1 MLRVPRKRRTRGA
14 YTGVELPASGKPVL
28 YLLVN
33 LEGDALNVENRKILV
48 LGGGG
53 MVGLAMCRELL
64 ELQPR
69 EIQSLTLAESED
81 ACRELAPLART
92 TILTPSAGDVFG
104 LVHGGTR
111 REKIRA
117 QLNPLD
123 SGNLQGF
130 ILYDLLAGSRPDIVI
145 DAVNTATGI
154 AYRDIFSA
162 ADKVLAQIDGRQTDG
177 GEIGESEVET
187 LLEALYMPR
196 LIRHIQIMYNGMLD
210 AGTGVYVKVGTT
222 GTGGMGLNVPYTH
235 SEEKPSRTLLAKTAM
250 AGAHSMLLFLM
261 ARTPGGPIV
270 KEIKPAAAIAWKRI
284 GYGAIH
290 RKREPIHLVDA
301 QPRPLGSTF
310 SSDDPNAARVRDE
323 TFDNVFIDTGE
334 NGVFSLEEFVTISSG
349 EQMEFVTPEEIAKY
363 AVFEIIGGN
372 TGYDV
377 MGALDSAVLGPTYRA
392 GLLRHWAIEKMTALE
407 KEHGVRSVAF
417 ELLGP
422 PKNSKLLFEAH
433 LLRAAFRTMGAVR
446 ESTAELVCE
455 RLNRLVREEP
465 EEANRIMSVGM
476 PILLASGEVVRGPKV
491 IVPPD
496 ACNEE
501 VTPEKLERWARDGWV
516 DLRLANCAKCVER
529 FRRIQEEV
537 QSLPEGDTS
546 SRNLR
551 DRFFWNEAQGIQ
563 PGKTVAWIL
572 STEEGGWRWKR

>member
-1 MLRVPRKRRTRGA
+1 
-14 YTGVELPASGKPVL
+14 
-28 YLLVN
+28 
-33 LEGDALNVENRKILV
+33 
-48 LGGGG
+48 

-64 ELQPR
+64 ERRPQ
-69 EIQSLTLAESED
+69 EIQIHSLTLAESED
-81 ACRELAPLART
+81 ACRELAPLAGST
-92 TILTPSAGDVFG
+92 ALTPSAGDVFG
-104 LVHGGTR
+104 LIHGGTQ

-117 QLNPLD
+117 QLNPLVGD
-123 SGNLQGF
+123 DLQGF
-130 ILYDLLAGSRPDIVI
+130 VLYDLLVRSRPDIVI

-154 AYRDIFSA
+154 AYRDIFSTA
-162 ADKVLAQIDGRQTDG
+162 EKVLAELDAGAIG
-177 GEIGESEVET
+177 GAEVEA
-187 LLEALYMPR
+187 LLESLYMPR

-235 SEEKPSRTLLAKTAM
+235 SEEKPSRTLLSKSAM

-284 GYGAIH
+284 GYGPIH
-290 RKREPIHLVDA
+290 RRREPIRLVDA

-310 SSDDPNAARVRDE
+310 SSDDPGAARVREE
-323 TFDNVFIDTGE
+323 TFDSVFIDTGE
-334 NGVFSLEEFVTISSG
+334 NGVFSLEEFVTITSG

-363 AVFEIIGGN
+363 AVFEIEGGN
-372 TGYDV
+372 TGYDIV
-377 MGALDSAVLGPTYRA
+377 SALDSAVLGPTYRA

-446 ESTAELVCE
+446 ESTAEAVCE

-465 EEANRIMSVGM
+465 EEANRIVSVGM
-476 PILLASGEVVRGPKV
+476 PILLASGEVLRGPRV

-496 ACNEE
+496 ACNVE
-501 VTPEKLERWARDGWV
+501 VTSEKLEHWVRDGWV
-516 DLRLANCAKCVER
+516 DLRLANCAKWVER
-529 FRRIQEEV
+529 FRRIHQEV

-546 SRNLR
+546 SRYLR
-551 DRFFWNEAQGIQ
+551 DRHFWKEAQGIQ

>member
-1 MLRVPRKRRTRGA
+1 
-14 YTGVELPASGKPVL
+14 
-28 YLLVN
+28 
-33 LEGDALNVENRKILV
+33 LNVENRKILV

-64 ELQPR
+64 ERRPR
-69 EIQSLTLAESED
+69 EIQIHSLTLAESED
-81 ACRELAPLART
+81 ACRELVPLAGT

-117 QLNPLD
+117 QLNPLVGED
-123 SGNLQGF
+123 LQGF
-130 ILYDLLAGSRPDIVI
+130 VLYDLLVRSRPHIVI

-162 ADKVLAQIDGRQTDG
+162 ADRLLTQLDG

-187 LLEALYMPR
+187 LLEALSMPR

-290 RKREPIHLVDA
+290 RKREPIRLVDA

-310 SSDDPNAARVRDE
+310 STDDPGAARVREE

-363 AVFEIIGGN
+363 AVFEILGGN

-377 MGALDSAVLGPTYRA
+377 VGALDSAVLGPTYRA

-465 EEANRIMSVGM
+465 EEANRIVSVGM
-476 PILLASGEVVRGPKV
+476 PILLESGEVLRGPKV
-491 IVPPD
+491 IVPAD

-501 VTPEKLERWARDGWV
+501 VTPEKLERWVRDGWV
-516 DLRLANCAKCVER
+516 DLRLANCAKWLDR
-529 FRRIQEEV
+529 FRSIYDEV

-551 DRFFWNEAQGIQ
+551 DRLFWNEAQGIQ

-572 STEEGGWRWKR
+572 SSEEGGWRWKR

>member
-1 MLRVPRKRRTRGA
+1 M
-14 YTGVELPASGKPVL
+14 
-28 YLLVN
+28 
-33 LEGDALNVENRKILV
+33 NVENRKILV

-64 ELQPR
+64 ERRPR
-69 EIQSLTLAESED
+69 EIQIHSLTLAESED

-92 TILTPSAGDVFG
+92 TVLTPSAGDIFG

-111 REKIRA
+111 REKIHA
-117 QLNPLD
+117 QLNPLGGD
-123 SGNLQGF
+123 DLKGF
-130 ILYDLLAGSRPDIVI
+130 VLYDLLVGSRPDIII

-154 AYRDIFSA
+154 AYRDIFSTA
-162 ADKVLAQIDGRQTDG
+162 ERVLAHLDG
-177 GEIGESEVET
+177 GEVGEAEVET

-284 GYGAIH
+284 GYGPIH
-290 RKREPIHLVDA
+290 RKREPIRLVDA

-310 SSDDPNAARVRDE
+310 SSTDPGAARVREE

-363 AVFEIIGGN
+363 AVFEILGGN

-377 MGALDSAVLGPTYRA
+377 VGALDSAVLGPTYRA

-446 ESTAELVCE
+446 ESTAERVCE
-455 RLNRLVREEP
+455 RLNGLVREEP
-465 EEANRIMSVGM
+465 EEANRIVSVGM
-476 PILLASGEVVRGPKV
+476 PILLESGELLRGPKV

-501 VTPEKLERWARDGWV
+501 VTPEKLERWVRDGWV
-516 DLRLANCAKCVER
+516 DLRLANCAKWVER

-551 DRFFWNEAQGIQ
+551 DRLFWNEAQGIQ

>member
-1 MLRVPRKRRTRGA
+1 
-14 YTGVELPASGKPVL
+14 
-28 YLLVN
+28 
-33 LEGDALNVENRKILV
+33 
-48 LGGGG
+48 

-64 ELQPR
+64 ERHPR
-69 EIQSLTLAESED
+69 EIQIHSLTLAESEE
-81 ACRELAPLART
+81 ACRELAPLAGT
-92 TILTPSAGDVFG
+92 TILTPSAGDIFG

-117 QLNPLD
+117 QLNPLAGD
-123 SGNLQGF
+123 DLQGF
-130 ILYDLLAGSRPDIVI
+130 ILYDLLVGSRPDIVI

-162 ADKVLAQIDGRQTDG
+162 ADKVLTQVDA
-177 GEIGESEVET
+177 GEIGEAEVET
-187 LLEALYMPR
+187 LLEGLSMPR
-196 LIRHIQIMYNGMLD
+196 LIRHIQVMYNSLLE

-235 SEEKPSRTLLAKTAM
+235 SEEKPSRNLLAKTAM

-284 GYGAIH
+284 GYGPIH

-310 SSDDPNAARVRDE
+310 STDDPGAARVREE

-363 AVFEIIGGN
+363 AVFEILGGN

-465 EEANRIMSVGM
+465 EEANRIVSVGM
-476 PILLASGEVVRGPKV
+476 PILLESGEVLRGPKV

-501 VTPEKLERWARDGWV
+501 VTPGKLERWVRDGWV
-516 DLRLANCAKCVER
+516 DLRLANCAKWVER
-529 FRRIQEEV
+529 YRRIQEEV